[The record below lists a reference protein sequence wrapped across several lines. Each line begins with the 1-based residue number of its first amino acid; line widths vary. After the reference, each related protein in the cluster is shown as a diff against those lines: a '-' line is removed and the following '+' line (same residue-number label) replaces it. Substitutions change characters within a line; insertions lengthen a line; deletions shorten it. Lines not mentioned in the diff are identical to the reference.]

1 MLING
6 AMIVSFQGLNVLS
19 CGFSHS
25 GGEQLQVV
33 MI

>member
-6 AMIVSFQGLNVLS
+6 VMIVSFQGLNVLS

-33 MI
+33 VI